1 MARVM
6 LLGEL
11 LDGSGHG
18 WLETMDPEDGYTEL
32 LECVWLYGGVLT
44 SDPDG
49 RYEDITTRRDL
60 MMEYDEGLARIWND
74 RPSEEQ
80 RQATPW
86 R

>member
-18 WLETMDPEDGYTEL
+18 WLETLDPEDGYTEL
-32 LECVWLYGGVLT
+32 LECVWLYGSVLA
-44 SDPDG
+44 SDPAG
-49 RYEDITTRRDL
+49 AYADITVRQDL
-60 MMEYDEGLARIWND
+60 IRLYADGVARVWSD
-74 RPSEEQ
+74 RPGDEQ